1 MGRFT
6 CVMLLCVLSGAGPA
20 AGAPSVAGL
29 ADPVIIPGSRL
40 ELFHGKAIALLR
52 VFAVGGDGLRA
63 IPFQIDQRDSR
74 DDWVWDVISPRN
86 QIGRYEHD
94 NLGLVGPDWKRQRA
108 GHTADDQD
116 PEGEALLDA
125 NDVLVFMAA
134 DLGDRASTSEPRFGA
149 ASAVVEIGV
158 VDSEGTPCG
167 WAYLA
172 FYPAAPPALSE
183 LRYMHYFPGQ
193 HRIVSPVYEATFSDQ
208 YLGVLEQ
215 LKVNGVALLDRTRL
229 RGQVHAGAGAVS
241 WVFRFN
247 ENDIDGYVEGYIAG
261 PVRIVRRTNATLRL
275 GTLVA
280 VSGIRGEQFFY
291 PRHSEVPVGVSLGFF
306 TAKTSLLLS
315 ADYHGSPF
323 RRAFASGSGVAIE
336 LRDSASRHNLLQPGE
351 GLSWLAL
358 DGAKASV
365 VSVLTLPDQIR
376 DHTELS
382 AILRQ
387 DKTLS
392 APPEGYRGADPEAGY
407 RVETRTGFPRGTHWL
422 VGTYLY
428 LPRPFAPG
436 DAAQTRRLAGSRL
449 DVRIAA
455 LEPTTLRAQE
465 LADAAPPVRRAR

>member
-6 CVMLLCVLSGAGPA
+6 CVILLCALSGAGPVA
-20 AGAPSVAGL
+20 AAPSGAGL
-29 ADPVIIPGSRL
+29 ADPVIIPGSGL
-40 ELFHGKAIALLR
+40 ELFHGKAIELLR

-74 DDWVWDVISPRN
+74 DNWVWDVVSARN
-86 QIGRYEHD
+86 QTGRYEYD
-94 NLGLVGPDWKRQRA
+94 NIGLVGPDWKRQRA
-108 GHTADDQD
+108 GLAADDQD
-116 PEGEALLDA
+116 PEGQALLDA

-134 DLGDRASTSEPRFGA
+134 DLGGRASTSEPRFGA

-158 VDSEGTPCG
+158 VDSEGTPRG

-172 FYPAAPPALSE
+172 YYPAAPPELSE

-193 HRIVSPVYEATFSDQ
+193 QRVVSPVYEATFSDQ
-208 YLGVLEQ
+208 HLCVLEQ

-229 RGQVHAGAGAVS
+229 RGEVHAGAGAVS

-247 ENDIDGYVEGYIAG
+247 ENDIDGYVEGWIAG

-275 GTLVA
+275 GALVA

-291 PRHSEVPVGVSLGFF
+291 PQHSEVPVGLSLGFF
-306 TAKTSLLLS
+306 TAKASFLMS
-315 ADYHGSPF
+315 ADYHGGPF

-358 DGAKASV
+358 DGDKASV

-376 DHTELS
+376 GHTELS
-382 AILRQ
+382 GVLLQ

-436 DAAQTRRLAGSRL
+436 DAAQARRLAGSRL

-455 LEPTTLRAQE
+455 LERPAVSARE
-465 LADAAPPVRRAR
+465 VADAAWSVRRAP

>member
-6 CVMLLCVLSGAGPA
+6 CVMLLCVLSGGGPA
-20 AGAPSVAGL
+20 AGASSGAGL

-40 ELFHGKAIALLR
+40 ELFQGKAIALLR

-74 DDWVWDVISPRN
+74 DNWVWDVVSQRN
-86 QIGRYEHD
+86 QTNRYEYD
-94 NLGLVGPDWKRQRA
+94 NIGLVGPDWKRQRA
-108 GHTADDQD
+108 GLTTDDQD
-116 PEGEALLDA
+116 PEGQALLDA

-134 DLGDRASTSEPRFGA
+134 DLGGRAGTSGRRFDA

-158 VDSEGTPCG
+158 VDNDGTPRG

-172 FYPAAPPALSE
+172 FYPAAPPPLSE
-183 LRYMHYFPGQ
+183 LRYMHYVPGQ

-208 YLGVLEQ
+208 HLCVLEQ

-229 RGQVHAGAGAVS
+229 RGEVQAGAGAVS

-247 ENDIDGYVEGYIAG
+247 ENDIDGYVEGWIAG

-275 GTLVA
+275 GALVA

-291 PRHSEVPVGVSLGFF
+291 PQHSEVPVGLSLGLF
-306 TAKTSLLLS
+306 TTRASLLLS

-336 LRDSASRHNLLQPGE
+336 LRDSASRDNLLQPGE

-358 DGAKASV
+358 DGDKASV

-376 DHTELS
+376 GHTELS

-387 DKTLS
+387 DKTLR
-392 APPEGYRGADPEAGY
+392 APPEGYRGTDPEAGY

-436 DAAQTRRLAGSRL
+436 DVAQTRRLAGSRL
-449 DVRIAA
+449 DVSIAA
-455 LEPTTLRAQE
+455 LEPTRLRAQE